1 MSWGGFLDSLFKKLP
16 IQDRR
21 ERIKNEIDNLTKER
35 EELKSQDATDKNIK
49 RMQFINSK
57 LPVLLQLLKNTSD
70 S

>member
-1 MSWGGFLDSLFKKLP
+1 MKKLP

-21 ERIKNEIDNLTKER
+21 ERFKNELDNLTKEK

-49 RMQFINSK
+49 RMQYINNR